1 MPSRLRR
8 WLPLDNFVIAI
19 LLVVVLASVFPA
31 SGLAEEA
38 LGQAAKAAI
47 AVLFFLYGVRL
58 SPAQAWAGLKNWK
71 LHLAVLVFT
80 FVLFPAL
87 GLCSQLLPEA
97 ALPHGLR
104 EGFLYLTLTPSTVQS
119 SIAFCAIAGG
129 DVAAAVVAA
138 SLSSLL
144 GVFLTPAL
152 VILAFGSHDVSI
164 SWRSVLDVVLQL
176 LVPFLAGQASRRW
189 IGEWVKAHARQLKF
203 VDQGS
208 ILLVVYNAFSL
219 GMTEGVW
226 QRVRPADLGVL
237 VLDCCALLALVLG
250 LTTVAGKALRLSYGE
265 RVVLLFCGSKK
276 SLAAG
281 LPIAGVLFGPS
292 QLGLVSLP
300 LLLFHQ
306 IQLLVCTVIAGR
318 LGRERHAPAKTAQAG

>member
-1 MPSRLRR
+1 MSSRLRR
-8 WLPLDNFVIAI
+8 WIPLDNFVIAI
-19 LLVVVLASVFPA
+19 LAVVVLASVLPA
-31 SGLAEEA
+31 SGLAADVLE
-38 LGQAAKAAI
+38 QATKVAI
-47 AVLFFLYGVRL
+47 ALLFFLYGARL

-87 GLCSQLLPEA
+87 GLCSQLLPDA
-97 ALPHGLR
+97 ALPHALR
-104 EGFLYLTLTPSTVQS
+104 QGFLYLTLTPSTVQS

-152 VILAFGSHDVSI
+152 VMLLFGAHDVAI
-164 SWRSVLDVVLQL
+164 SWASALDVVLQL
-176 LVPFLAGQASRRW
+176 LVPFLAGQAARRW

-208 ILLVVYNAFSL
+208 ILLVVYSAFSL

-226 QRVRPADLGVL
+226 RRVRLADMAVL
-237 VLDCCALLALVLG
+237 ALDCTLLLALVLG
-250 LTTVAGKALRLSYGE
+250 CTALAGKALRLSYEE

-281 LPIAGVLFGPS
+281 LPIAGVLFGPG

-300 LLLFHQ
+300 LMLFHQ
-306 IQLLVCTVIAGR
+306 IQLLVCTVVAGR
-318 LGRERHAPAKTAQAG
+318 MGRKHHARTQVSPAG